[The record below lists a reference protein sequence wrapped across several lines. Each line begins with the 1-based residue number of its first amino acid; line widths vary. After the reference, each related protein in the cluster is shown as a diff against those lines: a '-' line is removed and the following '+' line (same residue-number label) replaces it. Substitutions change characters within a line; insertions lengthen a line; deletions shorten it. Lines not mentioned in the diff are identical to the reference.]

1 MKLRNTVL
9 TSFYNSK
16 QKSEVSPKIIV
27 KEEDKMKKS
36 NLMIL
41 IILLLTLPVILV
53 LRSVFK
59 GDTITL
65 SPNEETSVTVRGHSE
80 SLDSIIH
87 LRVIPVT
94 TDGKIKLV
102 RGDDWFDPEKGIGYN
117 IKDSRIETYRY
128 NEKTQSW
135 DVTMLENPHN
145 GIGVDREGIIMDP
158 PQNALFSF
166 ASKKDFKI
174 RIKNVSDTRIEF
186 KIEVTYD

>member
-1 MKLRNTVL
+1 MYKL
-9 TSFYNSK
+9 
-16 QKSEVSPKIIV
+16 
-27 KEEDKMKKS
+27 KKS
-36 NLMIL
+36 DFVIL
-41 IILLLTLPVILV
+41 TILLLTVSVLALV
-53 LRSVFK
+53 LSIINWEI
-59 GDTITL
+59 ITL
-65 SPNEETSVTVRGHSE
+65 GPSEETKVRVNGHSE

-135 DVTMLENPHN
+135 DVTILENPHN

>member
-1 MKLRNTVL
+1 ML
-9 TSFYNSK
+9 
-16 QKSEVSPKIIV
+16 V
-27 KEEDKMKKS
+27 KFKKS
-36 NLMIL
+36 GFVLL
-41 IILLLTLPVILV
+41 AILLFTVSILTLVICNI
-53 LRSVFK
+53 K
-59 GDTITL
+59 WGIITL
-65 SPNEETSVTVRGHSE
+65 GPSEETKVRVNGHSE

-135 DVTMLENPHN
+135 DVTMLENPHS
-145 GIGVDREGIIMDP
+145 GIGVDREGIIMNP

-166 ASKKDFKI
+166 ASKKDFEIK
-174 RIKNVSDTRIEF
+174 IKNLSHQTV
-186 KIEVTYD
+186 KVKVKVTYD

>member
-1 MKLRNTVL
+1 MLVKL
-9 TSFYNSK
+9 
-16 QKSEVSPKIIV
+16 
-27 KEEDKMKKS
+27 KKS
-36 NLMIL
+36 GFVLL
-41 IILLLTLPVILV
+41 AILLFTVSILTLVICNI
-53 LRSVFK
+53 K
-59 GDTITL
+59 WGIITL
-65 SPNEETSVTVRGHSE
+65 GPSEETSVTVRGHSE

-102 RGDDWFDPEKGIGYN
+102 QGDDWFDPEKGIGYN
-117 IKDSRIETYRY
+117 IKDSQIETYHY

-135 DVTMLENPHN
+135 DVTILENPHN

-158 PQNALFSF
+158 PQKTLFSF

-186 KIEVTYD
+186 KIQVTYD

>member
-1 MKLRNTVL
+1 MRYKL
-9 TSFYNSK
+9 
-16 QKSEVSPKIIV
+16 
-27 KEEDKMKKS
+27 KKS
-36 NLMIL
+36 DFVIL
-41 IILLLTLPVILV
+41 TILLFTVSILTLVICNI
-53 LRSVFK
+53 K
-59 GDTITL
+59 WEIITL
-65 SPNEETSVTVRGHSE
+65 GPNEETKVRVNGHSE

-87 LRVIPVT
+87 VEVIPVT
-94 TDGKIKLV
+94 TDGKIKLS

-166 ASKKDFKI
+166 ASKKGFEIK
-174 RIKNVSDTRIEF
+174 IKNISDQTVEF
-186 KIEVTYD
+186 KVKVTYD

>member
-1 MKLRNTVL
+1 MMYKL
-9 TSFYNSK
+9 
-16 QKSEVSPKIIV
+16 
-27 KEEDKMKKS
+27 KKS
-36 NLMIL
+36 DFVIL
-41 IILLLTLPVILV
+41 TILLLTVSVLALV
-53 LRSVFK
+53 LSIINWEI
-59 GDTITL
+59 ITL
-65 SPNEETSVTVRGHSE
+65 GPSEETKVRVNGHSE

-158 PQNALFSF
+158 PQNVLFSF

>member
-1 MKLRNTVL
+1 MRYKL
-9 TSFYNSK
+9 
-16 QKSEVSPKIIV
+16 
-27 KEEDKMKKS
+27 KKS
-36 NLMIL
+36 DFVIL
-41 IILLLTLPVILV
+41 IILLFTVSILTLVICNI
-53 LRSVFK
+53 K
-59 GDTITL
+59 WGIITL
-65 SPNEETSVTVRGHSE
+65 GPSEETKVRVNGHSE

-87 LRVIPVT
+87 VEVIPVT

-102 RGDDWFDPEKGIGYN
+102 RGDDWFEPEKGIGYN
-117 IKDSRIETYRY
+117 IKDSRIETYDY

-174 RIKNVSDTRIEF
+174 KIKNVSNTRIEF
-186 KIEVTYD
+186 KIEVIYD

>member
-1 MKLRNTVL
+1 MMYKLKKSDLVILTILLFTVSIL
-9 TSFYNSK
+9 TLVICNIK
-16 QKSEVSPKIIV
+16 LEIITLGP
-27 KEEDKMKKS
+27 KEETK
-36 NLMIL
+36 
-41 IILLLTLPVILV
+41 
-53 LRSVFK
+53 
-59 GDTITL
+59 
-65 SPNEETSVTVRGHSE
+65 VRVNGHSE

-117 IKDSRIETYRY
+117 IKDSRIETYDY

-158 PQNALFSF
+158 PQKTLFSF
-166 ASKKDFKI
+166 ASKKGFEIK
-174 RIKNVSDTRIEF
+174 IKNISDQTVEF
-186 KIEVTYD
+186 KVKVTYD

>member
-1 MKLRNTVL
+1 MYKL
-9 TSFYNSK
+9 
-16 QKSEVSPKIIV
+16 
-27 KEEDKMKKS
+27 KKS
-36 NLMIL
+36 DFVIL
-41 IILLLTLPVILV
+41 TILLLTVSVLTLV
-53 LRSVFK
+53 HSIINWEI
-59 GDTITL
+59 ITL

-145 GIGVDREGIIMDP
+145 GIGVDREGIIMEP